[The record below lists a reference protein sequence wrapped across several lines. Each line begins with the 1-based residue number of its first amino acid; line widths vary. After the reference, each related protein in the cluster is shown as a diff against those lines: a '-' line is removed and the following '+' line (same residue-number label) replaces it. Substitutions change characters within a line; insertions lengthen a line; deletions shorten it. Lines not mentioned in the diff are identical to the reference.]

1 MRRGVKILLLML
13 AVLGAA
19 WSLTACGPK
28 KNDLPTHNIDVA
40 KDTAA
45 KANLL
50 AVKTGIQV
58 YIATNG
64 QLPPSAAQSVVGGVV
79 NPWPT
84 NPFTKAPMAEGTAPG
99 DYTYTPGSGTSY
111 TLVVHLS
118 DGSTAAAP

>member
-1 MRRGVKILLLML
+1 MRREVKILLLTL

-19 WSLTACGPK
+19 LLLAGCGVK

-45 KANLL
+45 KANLVP
-50 AVKTGIQV
+50 VKTAIQT

-64 QLPPSAAQSVVGGVV
+64 ALPPSAAQSVIGGVV

-99 DYTYTPGSGTSY
+99 DYTYTPGGGTSY

-118 DGSTAAAP
+118 DGSTSAGL

>member
-1 MRRGVKILLLML
+1 MRRALRILLPALLL
-13 AVLGAA
+13 AGMM
-19 WSLTACGPK
+19 WSLAGCGP
-28 KNDLPTHNIDVA
+28 NVNNVPTKNIDVA
-40 KDTAA
+40 KDVAA

-50 AVKTGIQV
+50 PVKTAIQT

-64 QLPPSAAQSVVGGVV
+64 ALPPSAAQSVIGGMV

-99 DYTYTPGSGTSY
+99 DYTYTPGTGTSY

-118 DGSTAAAP
+118 DGTTAAAL

>member
-1 MRRGVKILLLML
+1 MRRGVRILLPALML
-13 AVLGAA
+13 VGMM
-19 WSLTACGPK
+19 WSLAGCGP
-28 KNDLPTHNIDVA
+28 NVNNVPTKNIDVA
-40 KDTAA
+40 KDVAA

-50 AVKTGIQV
+50 PVKTAIQT

-64 QLPPSAAQSVVGGVV
+64 ALPSSAAQSVIGGVV

-118 DGSTAAAP
+118 DGTTAAAP